1 MLEGFGY
8 PIEREAQSRTITI
21 TGKGKLSGTDIQV
34 PGDISSAAFFMVAAA
49 IADKSEV
56 KIMQVG
62 LNPTRTGIVSLLKL
76 MNVNIEVSNKRVI
89 GGEPIGD
96 IKVIS
101 SSLVG
106 ISVPPELVPL
116 AIDEFPIICIA
127 AACASGT
134 TVVKGAEELRVK
146 ESDRIQAMADGLINL
161 GIAVKVFEDGLQIEG
176 GSILGGRVKSYADH
190 RIAMA
195 FTIAAIRSKEPVL
208 IEDCKNVGTSFP
220 GFVDLAKS
228 VGINIK
234 ETFND

>member
-1 MLEGFGY
+1 
-8 PIEREAQSRTITI
+8 
-21 TGKGKLSGTDIQV
+21 
-34 PGDISSAAFFMVAAA
+34 
-49 IADKSEV
+49 
-56 KIMQVG
+56 
-62 LNPTRTGIVSLLKL
+62 
-76 MNVNIEVSNKRVI
+76 MNVNIEISNKKVI

-146 ESDRIQAMADGLINL
+146 ESDRIQAMADGLTNL
-161 GIAVKVFEDGLQIEG
+161 GITVKAFEDGLQIEG
-176 GSILGGRVKSYADH
+176 GNILGGRVKSYADH

-220 GFVDLAKS
+220 GFADLAKS

-234 ETFND
+234 ETSDD